1 MGSVSTEID
10 LRGERV
16 EAALNQ
22 LDQYIDQA
30 ILSNYPQVTVIH
42 GMGTGAVRKAVQDY
56 LKKHPQVKSYN
67 DAPANQGG
75 NGATIV
81 LFK

>member
-1 MGSVSTEID
+1 MDQAVH
-10 LRGERV
+10 R
-16 EAALNQ
+16 

-30 ILSNYPQVTVIH
+30 LLANYGTVTVIH
-42 GMGTGAVRKAVQDY
+42 GMGTGAVRKAVKDY
-56 LKKHPQVKSYN
+56 LSKHKRVQSYN

-81 LFK
+81 KFKQ